1 MLAVVDHKPAPGTAL
16 PCCCCRRVR
25 CCWCCCRI
33 PRWGCVLLSIAAV
46 LCVLATAATCVYFL
60 VIHKHVPEYFPPS
73 GPCPRA
79 CACRLRAPCFRG
91 PHVCWTCGC
100 GCFYVLAMCVCACA
114 CVCVWLC
121 VAVCG
126 CVWLCVAW
134 SLHCPV
140 QRCDGMRART
150 HAKRSDIGRP
160 MVCHLHMSTLQSLPL
175 GRVRCLCVGP
185 RHPTKETTPSK
196 PRTGG

>member
-1 MLAVVDHKPAPGTAL
+1 MEAQPLLAVVDHKPAPGTAL

-126 CVWLCVAW
+126 CVWRGRSIVPSSGATACV
-134 SLHCPV
+134 PV
-140 QRCDGMRART
+140 PTRSGAISGARWCAT
-150 HAKRSDIGRP
+150 F
-160 MVCHLHMSTLQSLPL
+160 T
-175 GRVRCLCVGP
+175 
-185 RHPTKETTPSK
+185 
-196 PRTGG
+196 